1 MKTQNCKISFFKVKL
16 IGWSWAMKNVSQTVS
31 GGMSWHSIK
40 LQNNLLME
48 GAGSIISPIH
58 LEQDNEWSNALSGHR
73 APQALDEI
81 LSYWHFSWACG
92 TGVVVCISPMPH
104 MPIILPF
111 GKEEAGMHGDRAGG
125 LANARF
131 ALCRTTEQPWG
142 ALPRVWQTWSISLS
156 PGSCKA

>member
-1 MKTQNCKISFFKVKL
+1 
-16 IGWSWAMKNVSQTVS
+16 MKNVSQIVS

-81 LSYWHFSWACG
+81 LSYWHFS
-92 TGVVVCISPMPH
+92 
-104 MPIILPF
+104 
-111 GKEEAGMHGDRAGG
+111 
-125 LANARF
+125 
-131 ALCRTTEQPWG
+131 
-142 ALPRVWQTWSISLS
+142 
-156 PGSCKA
+156 